1 MLTGV
6 ATAAGEEIGWRGFLV
21 PELAKGLPF
30 TAVALVSGIIWAAW
44 HYPITAVVANAAL
57 SPRPE

>member
-44 HYPITAVVANAAL
+44 HYPITAVSQRCPIPA
-57 SPRPE
+57 P